1 MAILNNTGI
10 RAGASGAGAGG
21 GDYNVEKSLRFNDDD
36 SAYLTWTPSADGNKK
51 TWTWSA
57 WIKFADINSKGYL
70 LTGADSGTYYAMIT
84 FFGND
89 TGTPGRAYK
98 ICFQNYAGSSF
109 GTNFYDVYTEQVF
122 RDPSAWYHIVCT
134 VDTTQSTPANRV
146 KFYVNGVEESK
157 TDSAGTGAATYG
169 DQDISTQLPLDGDP
183 IRIGDVNGYTDGY
196 FDGYMADVHFI
207 DGTALD
213 PSSFGETHEDTG
225 QWVPKEHSE
234 SHGTNGFHLKFDGTD
249 LGEDSAG
256 SNNFTANN
264 LTPAGT
270 NIDVPCVKFDGDDDY
285 LSIADHADLGFGSG
299 DFTVEAFINPETP
312 ASNRNQ
318 TVAGSFQSGHGSYSV
333 SSWQLALYS
342 KTDGTS
348 QLLFYFCHGENG
360 NFANT
365 GYILNHGKWYHV
377 VGTRDGDNLRIYVDG
392 VHQASIDV
400 SSYAA
405 MNDSSAA
412 VTIGND
418 VDANWDM
425 EGAIS
430 NLRVVKGTCLYP
442 SGTTF
447 TVPSKPL
454 ANVTNT
460 KLLCCQS
467 SSTTADDNS
476 DNDHTITASGG
487 AAAGTKSDDPLDDD
501 VSDDTPGS
509 PWDNGR
515 NGGGNYATLNPLHTG
530 ASTLSNGNLDASGT
544 GDLPTIIPGSGQWY
558 YEIDGTGYDWDGTVD
573 NFTSAAGSY
582 NFGQRPFE
590 GTVTTDYKALNTF
603 NLDAPLIDDP
613 SEYFD
618 VRSGL
623 SAPFTVSDI
632 NFEADLIVGK
642 STSNSEYWIWADAVR
657 GFDKPLKSN
666 TTTAEGSGDAY
677 TSVGSS
683 GYSSDNNWFSSGRTY
698 TTWAWDAGS
707 EDAETND
714 DGSIDSEVK
723 ANPTAGFSIV
733 KYTSASGT
741 GSISATIGHGLNA
754 DIGFMIIKNR
764 DWASSSQG
772 WPVWHQSSPTATR
785 YLDATGD
792 FSNSEYTSFFN
803 ANPTDSVFSV
813 RCNGSVST
821 GNRYRSYGNS
831 YNYIAYLWS
840 EVEGYSKFGSW
851 DGNNSPDGTF
861 VYTNFR
867 PAFLLWKRSN
877 GTTNWYI
884 YDSSRSTVNVVN
896 DNLETN
902 TADPE
907 NTLTSM
913 NVDFTSNGFKMRGS
927 DGDINGSGGTYVYAA
942 FAETPFKYSNAR

>member
-1 MAILNNTGI
+1 MAVLNNTGI
-10 RAGASGAGAGG
+10 RMGASGAGGAAAGG
-21 GDYNVEKSLRFNDDD
+21 IGDGDYGSTRFNSDD
-36 SAYLTWTPSADGNKK
+36 STYLNKTPSGAGNRK
-51 TWTWSA
+51 TWTWSGWVKRSNLSA
-57 WIKFADINSKGYL
+57 
-70 LTGADSGTYYAMIT
+70 
-84 FFGND
+84 
-89 TGTPGRAYK
+89 AYPTLF
-98 ICFQNYAGSSF
+98 CAGSAGVSEGSIRF
-109 GTNFYDVYTEQVF
+109 ISADTIEFYDYNSGYNAQVFTTAVF
-122 RDPSAWYHIVCT
+122 RDTSAWYHIVA
-134 VDTTQSTPANRV
+134 VFDTTNGTAAQRLRI
-146 KFYVNGVEESK
+146 YINGVE
-157 TDSAGTGAATYG
+157 DAGTGRVNP
-169 DQDISTQLPLDGDP
+169 TQNLDGYVNNT
-183 IRIGDVNGYTDGY
+183 IAHSIGSFYSTGRH
-196 FDGYMADVHFI
+196 FDGYLADVHFV
-207 DGTALD
+207 DGLALD
-213 PSSFGETHEDTG
+213 ATSFGEEDGTTG
-225 QWVPKEHSE
+225 QWVPKEYTGSY
-234 SHGTNGFHLKFDGTD
+234 GTNGFHLAMDPSESNPFGD
-249 LGEDSAG
+249 DSSG
-256 SNNFTANN
+256 NGNDWTANN
-264 LTPAGT
+264 L
-270 NIDVPCVKFDGDDDY
+270 
-285 LSIADHADLGFGSG
+285 
-299 DFTVEAFINPETP
+299 
-312 ASNRNQ
+312 
-318 TVAGSFQSGHGSYSV
+318 
-333 SSWQLALYS
+333 
-342 KTDGTS
+342 
-348 QLLFYFCHGENG
+348 
-360 NFANT
+360 
-365 GYILNHGKWYHV
+365 
-377 VGTRDGDNLRIYVDG
+377 
-392 VHQASIDV
+392 
-400 SSYAA
+400 
-405 MNDSSAA
+405 
-412 VTIGND
+412 
-418 VDANWDM
+418 
-425 EGAIS
+425 
-430 NLRVVKGTCLYP
+430 
-442 SGTTF
+442 
-447 TVPSKPL
+447 
-454 ANVTNT
+454 
-460 KLLCCQS
+460 
-467 SSTTADDNS
+467 STTAGAG
-476 DNDHTITASGG
+476 NDLLADVPG
-487 AAAGTKSDDPLDDD
+487 APY
-501 VSDDTPGS
+501 
-509 PWDNGR
+509 DNGLD
-515 NGGGNYATLNPLHTG
+515 GGGNYATLNPLHTG

-544 GDLPTIIPGSGQWY
+544 GALPTIIPGSGQWY